1 MVTMMSTR
9 REAAGQERLFVAG
22 TASSRLRRAAVTQ
35 PARSRLASESIGEFN
50 NSP

>member
-1 MVTMMSTR
+1 M
-9 REAAGQERLFVAG
+9 AG
-22 TASSRLRRAAVTQ
+22 TASSRLRRAAVTR